1 MSYNPQSSIL
11 QLFKSGQKSSRISEI
26 MHKIQ
31 SQKEKQSRYDN
42 KEQDDSSKSTEDGDE
57 DPTPKQPRSRS
68 LYGARV

>member
-1 MSYNPQSSIL
+1 
-11 QLFKSGQKSSRISEI
+11 